1 MAGVNVKMG
10 VSGVNEFKRAMNDS
24 KEAVRTLNEALK
36 ANEAQLKLTGDEEAY
51 AERQASTL
59 KAMIEA
65 QKTVFENATKALQEM
80 DRQGVNPAS
89 SSFQKMQQTALR
101 AQTDLNKMQ
110 LELRNVES
118 GATDAKE
125 DTESMNSEMKKI
137 GDGVNWQNVTEGLNT
152 VISKLES
159 GARSAI
165 NFGKKMLRYV
175 TNSADWADELLEMS
189 QETGYSVE
197 QLQAMQNVAEI
208 VDTSVD
214 AIIAAKNRMKNAAGS
229 SGGRTAIEEMLGISL
244 SGQTP
249 DDLFWEIGDAL
260 LHMEDA
266 YEQEQAA
273 QDIFGRN
280 WHELLPLFLTGRD
293 AYEEML
299 SEQRVMSAEDVDKLG
314 EVSDAMAEVTQQLE
328 LMKNQFIADNADKIL
343 ALLQWFVDNFE
354 TVKNGIIAIGA
365 ALGAMKL
372 GAFAL
377 DLQKTIKGFKEL
389 GLFGGGGRAVAEAGA
404 EAAETAGTAGTTS
417 NAIKFAAGAGKLGL
431 TAAVALA
438 PAIIAA
444 VAANLIPDE
453 YKLGNDAY
461 LMSAEGVTADQI
473 IALKEWAT
481 AMNQIA
487 AMEDLYGTG
496 DFDEIE
502 YGRLWDRV
510 DALSAQVQQGDLWN
524 RYWTNYVAGQEG
536 GNGTMYRTDVLDQML
551 AELGYSASADRMVSA
566 AEKMAYTASGKTSLT
581 SSDIANFNGLPGEI
595 ARAVENANIR
605 IYIDGELA
613 GASVAPYVNTAM
625 GGMIRGYTK

>member
-10 VSGVNEFKRAMNDS
+10 VSGVNEFKRSMNES

-65 QKTVFENATKALQEM
+65 QKVVFDNATKALQEM
-80 DRQGVNPAS
+80 DRQGVDPAS
-89 SSFQKMQQTALR
+89 ASFQKMQQQALR

-189 QETGYSVE
+189 QKTGYSVE
-197 QLQAMQNVAEI
+197 ELQAMQNVAEI

-214 AIIAAKNRMKNAAGS
+214 AIIGAKKRMKNAAGS
-229 SGGRTAIEEMLGISL
+229 ESGRTAIEEMLGISL
-244 SGQTP
+244 TGQTP

-266 YEQEQAA
+266 YTQEQAA
-273 QDIFGRN
+273 QDVFGRN
-280 WHELLPLFLTGRD
+280 WNELLPLFLKGRD

-299 SEQRVMSAEDVDKLG
+299 GEQRVMSTEDVEKLG
-314 EVSDAMAEVTQQLE
+314 QVSDAMAEVTQQLE

-343 ALLQWFVDNFE
+343 GLLQWFVENFD

-372 GAFAL
+372 GSFVL
-377 DLQKTIKGFKEL
+377 DLQKTIRGFREL
-389 GLFGGGGRAVAEAGA
+389 GLFGGNNTPTPTTTPPTTPSGDGSGGVAGGFDAGKILNTFALVAAAGTMYEATVKPLIELSKNFKEQTAGMSLDEQQIYALMHDLNLTEEQAREMHREATFGSSGGASFREQGQTGWNGMATGFVDKSDRMSAVAEQMV
-404 EAAETAGTAGTTS
+404 EAT
-417 NAIKFAAGAGKLGL
+417 
-431 TAAVALA
+431 
-438 PAIIAA
+438 
-444 VAANLIPDE
+444 
-453 YKLGNDAY
+453 YKA
-461 LMSAEGVTADQI
+461 S
-473 IALKEWAT
+473 
-481 AMNQIA
+481 
-487 AMEDLYGTG
+487 
-496 DFDEIE
+496 
-502 YGRLWDRV
+502 
-510 DALSAQVQQGDLWN
+510 
-524 RYWTNYVAGQEG
+524 TN
-536 GNGTMYRTDVLDQML
+536 
-551 AELGYSASADRMVSA
+551 
-566 AEKMAYTASGKTSLT
+566 SLT

-605 IYIDGELA
+605 IYIDGALA

-625 GGMIRGYTK
+625 GGMIKGYTK